1 MLDADGNDPARIAD
15 DDDADLE
22 RFPLRCGVQLGH
34 PYLISDTD
42 AELIQRAYVWM
53 RAYYEVRYGTR
64 MLRPSGTLFEAYM
77 LISQF
82 QMAFKAY
89 CETDAPAR
97 VETLAAINRRFYEL
111 WPEPWASR
119 LASQEAQTACTPPS
133 SSSSDEEEDE
143 ENKNNGRAPSSHM
156 GCSRRGTK
164 KPKSSAMAE
173 SRKPTKK
180 KQTKKTIGELHHSA
194 LVHAF
199 DKHAD
204 ALQQQAPW
212 NPANM
217 APVVW

>member
-111 WPEPWASR
+111 WPEPWASL

-133 SSSSDEEEDE
+133 SSSSSDEEED
-143 ENKNNGRAPSSHM
+143 NNNNGRAPSSHM